1 MSPAELPL
9 RDIHLP
15 EPVGWWPPA
24 PGWWVLAALM
34 LAGAAAWAWLS
45 WRRRTRVRRAALAE
59 LRRIE
64 RDYAAEGD
72 VARLAKD
79 LSTLMRRAAIT
90 AEERHRVAGLTG
102 EEWLAWLDRGLDGRP
117 FSEGPGR
124 CLAEAPYRPDA
135 EEQVVDAMALL
146 GLCRAR
152 LRNLEAAA

>member
-24 PGWWVLAALM
+24 PGWWLLLGLA
-34 LAGAAAWAWLS
+34 LAGAAAWAWLA

-59 LRRIE
+59 LKRIE
-64 RDYAAEGD
+64 RDYAAKGD
-72 VARLAKD
+72 VARLAKE

-90 AEERHRVAGLTG
+90 ADERRRVAGLTG

-124 CLAEAPYRPDA
+124 CLAEAPYRSDA

-146 GLCRAR
+146 GTCRAR
-152 LRNLEAAA
+152 LRNLEAGA

>member
-24 PGWWVLAALM
+24 PGWWVLAGLM
-34 LAGAAAWAWLS
+34 LAAAAAWAWLV

-59 LRRIE
+59 LKRIE
-64 RDYAAEGD
+64 KAYAADGD
-72 VARLAKD
+72 VVRLAKE

-90 AEERHRVAGLTG
+90 ADHRGRVAGLTG
-102 EEWLAWLDRGLDGRP
+102 ENWLAWLDRGLSGRP
-117 FSEGPGR
+117 FSDGPGR
-124 CLAEAPYRPDA
+124 CLADAPYRPDTEA
-135 EEQVVDAMALL
+135 RVVDAMALL

-152 LRNLEAAA
+152 LRNLEATA

>member
-24 PGWWVLAALM
+24 PGWWLLLGLA
-34 LAGAAAWAWLS
+34 LAGAAAWAWLA

-59 LRRIE
+59 WKRIE
-64 RDYAAEGD
+64 ETYAADGD
-72 VARLAKD
+72 VARLARD
-79 LSTLMRRAAIT
+79 LSILMRRAAVT
-90 AEERHRVAGLTG
+90 ADERPRVAGLTG
-102 EEWLAWLDRGLDGRP
+102 EAWLAWLDQGLDGRP
-117 FSEGPGR
+117 FSQGPGR

-152 LRNLEAAA
+152 LRNLEAGA

>member
-24 PGWWVLAALM
+24 PGWWLLLGFALT
-34 LAGAAAWAWLS
+34 GAAAWAWRA

-59 LRRIE
+59 LKRIE

-72 VARLAKD
+72 VARLAQE

-90 AEERHRVAGLTG
+90 VEERRRVAGLTG

-135 EEQVVDAMALL
+135 EEQVVDAVALL

>member
-24 PGWWVLAALM
+24 PGWWGLLALV
-34 LAGAAAWAWLS
+34 LAGAAAWAWLA

-64 RDYAAEGD
+64 RDYAADGD
-72 VARLAKD
+72 VARLARD

-90 AEERHRVAGLTG
+90 AEERRRVAGLTG
-102 EEWLAWLDRGLDGRP
+102 EEWLAWLDGGLSGRP

-124 CLAEAPYRPDA
+124 CLADAPYRRDP
-135 EEQVVDAMALL
+135 EEGVVDAMALL

-152 LRNLEAAA
+152 LRHLEAGE

>member
-24 PGWWVLAALM
+24 PGWWLLLGLA
-34 LAGAAAWAWLS
+34 LAGAAAWAWLA

-59 LRRIE
+59 LKRIE
-64 RDYAAEGD
+64 RDYAAKGD
-72 VARLAKD
+72 VARLAKE

-90 AEERHRVAGLTG
+90 AEERRRVAGLTG

-124 CLAEAPYRPDA
+124 CLAEAPYRADA